1 MSNTQSSFWPM
12 MSIFVYFYLVS
23 VIGSE
28 NHCFNLILLPHFVPS
43 SLDHR
48 SLTTINNESTGLRLF
63 SFWLFWPGWSLSG
76 HWYDDYQSWQRFVV
90 GGKAPVFQLTG
101 SLVCTTA
108 VHTSCTQCNVECTP
122 PCTKCKMYTCCF
134 CHGENIKGCIV
145 W

>member
-63 SFWLFWPGWSLSG
+63 SFWLFWPGHVRMITIWALIWWLSG
-76 HWYDDYQSWQRFVV
+76 LTTICCWWQ
-90 GGKAPVFQLTG
+90 G
-101 SLVCTTA
+101 SCFPTDRQFSL
-108 VHTSCTQCNVECTP
+108 HNSCTHILYTVQWR
-122 PCTKCKMYTCCF
+122 MYTTLYKMQNVHLLF
-134 CHGENIKGCIV
+134 LPWRKH
-145 W
+145 